1 MKKASAN
8 GEERIRDAERSRSA
22 LLSAAEE
29 LFAERGFA
37 ATSLGDVASRAGLS
51 RGTPNYFF
59 GSKDALYAAVLERA
73 FSEREQA
80 TREAFQPLIR
90 WAVAESPGSLKKALT
105 GAVAGYMD
113 FLASRPSFLR
123 LIQWE
128 ELTGAARLRAVERD
142 SAAIEEAFAALRGVA
157 RRRGLNSF
165 RVADAV
171 TLCVSLVFFPLSAQA
186 TFMTAIERD
195 LDDPATYRQH
205 ISLVVDQILHLIGGP
220 RQRRA

>member
-1 MKKASAN
+1 MGKASAP
-8 GEERIRDAERSRSA
+8 GEERIRDAERSRLA
-22 LLSAAEE
+22 LLGAAEE
-29 LFAERGFA
+29 LFAERGFD

-59 GSKDALYAAVLERA
+59 GSKDELYAAVLEGV
-73 FSEREQA
+73 FKEREEA
-80 TREAFQPLIR
+80 TREAFQPLIH
-90 WAVAESPGSLKKALT
+90 WALAESPGSLKKALT
-105 GAVAGYMD
+105 GAIAGYMD
-113 FLASRPSFLR
+113 FLTSRPSFLR

-128 ELTGAARLRAVERD
+128 ELMGATRLRAVERD
-142 SAAIEEAFAALRGVA
+142 SAAIEEAFAALRRVA

-186 TFMTAIERD
+186 TFMASIERD
-195 LDDPATYRQH
+195 FNDPATYRRH

-220 RQRRA
+220 H